1 MVSAG
6 MGTVG
11 FSRQAS
17 GVARPKKPSS
27 IPRRIDSTVVEW
39 PSASLIFSP
48 GGRKS

>member
-11 FSRQAS
+11 FSRHAS

-27 IPRRIDSTVVEW
+27 MPRRIDSTVAVW
-39 PSASLIFSP
+39 PSASLTFSS